1 MSRLTALCLRVAEGM
16 RILSIV
22 KLVDSYFRV
31 WVVCP
36 DCIRFPS
43 GCGRSRLVTK
53 SKSYGHPID
62 ANLIRDFHKFLHEHV
77 DKGIKYVNPFRI
89 LSVVLGLPDSV
100 SGEPLCGYVM
110 MYAIPQMAMI
120 PIAPPAITIPIAF
133 QIVSCARS
141 VIVCILSD
149 QRVSHRQDRL

>member
-1 MSRLTALCLRVAEGM
+1 M
-16 RILSIV
+16 
-22 KLVDSYFRV
+22 
-31 WVVCP
+31 
-36 DCIRFPS
+36 
-43 GCGRSRLVTK
+43 
-53 SKSYGHPID
+53 
-62 ANLIRDFHKFLHEHV
+62 
-77 DKGIKYVNPFRI
+77 DKGIKYVNPIHFVSPIRDHRLI
-89 LSVVLGLPDSV
+89 LRFCASVIKVVLGLPDSV

-120 PIAPPAITIPIAF
+120 PIATPAITIPIAF